1 MTTMS
6 EDSMKAL
13 ASQLRHPQGAHGREV
28 GDMMHESNIGMTR
41 HSIACLELAP
51 GDTVLELGHGNG
63 GHIAELLR
71 GQHQV
76 TYHGLDI
83 SVLMHD
89 EAVRVNQSLVDNQQ
103 ARFYLYD
110 GQQIPFADHYFDK
123 IFTVN
128 TIYFWDDP
136 VDLLLELF
144 RILRPGGRLS
154 ITFGQRE
161 FMERLPFTQYGFTLY
176 DNRRIEQLVEQTPF
190 KLSGID
196 TQTETVRNKAGEA
209 VEREFTT
216 ATLWK

>member
-1 MTTMS
+1 MG
-6 EDSMKAL
+6 EESMKAL
-13 ASQLRHPQGAHGREV
+13 ASQLRHPQGKHGREV

-51 GDTVLELGHGNG
+51 GDRILELGHGNG
-63 GHIAELLR
+63 GHIAGLFQDHR
-71 GQHQV
+71 QI

-83 SVLMHD
+83 STLMHD
-89 EAVRVNQSLVDNQQ
+89 EAVRINQPLVDSRQ

-110 GQQIPFADHYFDK
+110 GQQIPFADHHFDK

-136 VDLLLELF
+136 AGMLAGLYRV
-144 RILRPGGRLS
+144 LRPGGRLC

-161 FMERLPFTQYGFTLY
+161 FMERLPFTQYGFALY
-176 DNRRIEQLVEQTPF
+176 DNRLIQQLVEQTSF
-190 KLSGID
+190 ESIDFD
-196 TQTETVRNKAGEA
+196 TQTEVVRNKAGEA

-216 ATLWK
+216 VILGK